1 MTVEL
6 GVIIALGGLAISFAA
21 FFVGRTSASKKEG
34 MEAGKESTGFAK
46 DIEYIKQALER
57 IEGSFTSEV
66 DKLNG
71 KVNEL
76 SVQVGS
82 LATIAEKARSSAK
95 SAHLR
100 MNTHER
106 TDHGKTVTDWRENGD
121 E

>member
-6 GVIIALGGLAISFAA
+6 GVIIALVGLAISFAA
-21 FFVGRTSASKKEG
+21 FFIGRTSASKKEG
-34 MEAGKESTGFAK
+34 VAAGSQSTGFAK

-57 IEGSFTSEV
+57 IEGSFSSEV

-71 KVNEL
+71 RVNEL
-76 SVQVGS
+76 SVQVGG
-82 LATIAEKARSSAK
+82 LATVAEKARASAK

-106 TDHGKTVTDWRENGD
+106 MEHNKPVSDWRGNIE

>member
-57 IEGSFTSEV
+57 IEALQKSDSAKTEGRFEEMRT
-66 DKLNG
+66 
-71 KVNEL
+71 
-76 SVQVGS
+76 Q
-82 LATIAEKARSSAK
+82 LANVAVIAEKARSSAK
-95 SAHLR
+95 RAHLR

-106 TDHGKTVTDWRENGD
+106 MEHGKTVSDWRENID